1 MAASENDPLLSLPR
15 KTLATAKK
23 NKGKRDKR
31 NFRLLFAGA
40 AMIALVVAGMIVVRN
55 ASDPNSP
62 SSNIVDMAKSAKS
75 MVSVHENGGFS
86 VSHENVKDD
95 VTFSELSKIMLHPWY
110 EASIMAVFDDPGWK
124 AKDNIDYESLHNVR
138 TVLRNTRSMFDI
150 FSPVFSDA
158 PYYDGK
164 KRKNYKDPS
173 LWRKIRMQYK
183 KGYVLLGELQDL
195 YGVTYTDKLYNERL
209 KKVITWRSKF
219 MAFQKQ
225 YQVRRFLYSDF
236 STGLGGIDPKGHYF
250 HDSSHLFWA
259 KTAEDTLPYGHD
271 SGIHVIRNLGR
282 IQMDHCLDFLEI
294 ISNYTTVVPEEHEIE
309 FHNLRKQMR
318 VFDEGHNVLG
328 DVLVPANDP
337 EEAKTITHIFEMFQE
352 NTDKLGAVNDQWTGR
367 DIYIQEGSHPDKVKD
382 LAVKM
387 DLDWLKWLE
396 WETEH
401 DLKGKL
407 QYLKD
412 HMVDA

>member
-15 KTLATAKK
+15 KTLATAQK
-23 NKGKRDKR
+23 NKGKRNR
-31 NFRLLFAGA
+31 RSFRVLFAGA
-40 AMIALVVAGMIVVRN
+40 AMIALVVAGMVVVRN
-55 ASDPNSP
+55 ASDPNST
-62 SSNIVDMAKSAKS
+62 SSDIVGMAKSAKS
-75 MVSVHENGGFS
+75 MVSVDENEGYSVDHE
-86 VSHENVKDD
+86 HVKDD
-95 VTFSELSKIMLHPWY
+95 VIFSELSKIMVHPWY

-124 AKDNIDYESLHNVR
+124 AKDGIGYESLHNVR

-150 FSPVFSDA
+150 FSPVFPDA
-158 PYYDGK
+158 PYYESK
-164 KRKNYKDPS
+164 KHHKYKDYS
-173 LWRKIRMQYK
+173 LWKKIRMQYK

-209 KKVITWRSKF
+209 QKVYAWRSKF
-219 MAFQKQ
+219 MAFQKR
-225 YQVRRFLYSDF
+225 YQVRRYLYGDF
-236 STGLGGIDPKGHYF
+236 STGLGGIDPHGHYF

-259 KTAEDTLPYGHD
+259 NTAKNTLPYGHE

-282 IQMDHCLDFLEI
+282 IQMDHCLDFLEL

-328 DVLVPANDP
+328 GVLVPDYDP
-337 EEAKTITHIFEMFQE
+337 EEAKTVKAIFDMFQE
-352 NTDKLGAVNDQWTGR
+352 NTDKLGDINDLWTGR
-367 DIYIQEGSHPDKVKD
+367 DIYIQENSHPDKVKD
-382 LAVKM
+382 LAVNM
-387 DLDWLKWLE
+387 DRAWLE
-396 WETEH
+396 WLEWQTEH